1 MNLIDQMNEKFQQA
15 ELPFMAFEDD
25 NSIFITGRGYCTKT
39 NIHNIEQLEFP
50 LQLISVIM
58 DHNPQLVDDCTHF
71 NENDIKT
78 FSLLNGKDSH
88 HLSINMNESV
98 EILSHVEHTQG
109 LEFVNDRVYHDV
121 STGVVYSKKIIT
133 NQYDAVQQLKDC
145 LSLTNSKL
153 DAQKIEIN
161 KMALDFNHNV
171 GAPVQNSNV
180 TKSLFS
186 YPTYDGPIDV
196 DKLNEWVT
204 DQKLPFKYIDKYVS
218 DTVKGIEL
226 RHNHG
231 HVLSLYTAIDGQ
243 FDSDLVSD
251 LNFFNQLYH
260 IDAKYINNSFD
271 THERGI
277 LTRLNSHEVVEI
289 NHKGDGIVM
298 ATIYNDIDVSERSHT
313 DNTFEGV
320 SVWINPSSTI
330 MTNLDNV
337 KEDLNLVSQT
347 SKDLSSKLNEYVTKI
362 TDNLLINELN
372 LDDLKTIDQN
382 IQL

>member
-1 MNLIDQMNEKFQQA
+1 MTLVDKLNEKFQQI
-15 ELPFMAFEDD
+15 ELPFEAFERD
-25 NSIFITGRGYCTKT
+25 NSIFINNNGYYAET

-58 DHNPQLVDDCTHF
+58 DYNPQLVEDGLHF
-71 NENDIKT
+71 NEKNIKSV
-78 FSLLNGKDSH
+78 SLLNGQGSH

-98 EILSHVEHTQG
+98 EILSHVEHKQE
-109 LEFVNDRVYHDV
+109 LEFVNDRIYHDV
-121 STGVVYSKKIIT
+121 SIGVVYTKKIIT
-133 NQYDAVQQLKDC
+133 NQYDAAQQLKDC
-145 LSLTNSKL
+145 LSLTNPKL
-153 DAQKIEIN
+153 DAQKNEIN
-161 KMALDFNHNV
+161 KMAVDFNHNV
-171 GAPVQNSNV
+171 GAHVKNSNV
-180 TKSLFS
+180 TQSQFS
-186 YPTYDGPIDV
+186 YPTYEGPINV

-204 DQKLPFKYIDKYVS
+204 NQGLPFTYVEEPVT
-218 DTVKGIEL
+218 DTVKRL
-226 RHNHG
+226 VLHNNG
-231 HVLSLYTAIDGQ
+231 NVLSLYTTTDGQ
-243 FDSDLVSD
+243 YDSDVVSN

-271 THERGI
+271 ADEEGI
-277 LTRLNSHEVVEI
+277 ITRLNSHEVAKI

-313 DNTFEGV
+313 DKTFEGV

-337 KEDLNLVSQT
+337 KEDMKLVSQA
-347 SKDLSSKLNEYVTKI
+347 SKDLSSKLHEYGVKI
-362 TDNLLINELN
+362 ADKLLVNELK